1 MKWLSVILSVALSL
15 VMEVLFSYVI
25 TYEHSLDSDSTMQT
39 VCAVDAP
46 AMDCVVNMTEEPNV
60 PAVRISDTFS
70 GNSSSIRLSR
80 YFLGSHATTIE
91 CAKIRNIE
99 CRVVFGN
106 NAFNRQ
112 IDYNIYRLRRLL
124 IQPILFS
131 IILFYRLLRCLMI
144 LGVVIVTYVIIGKSI
159 SKM

>member
-124 IQPILFS
+124 I
-131 IILFYRLLRCLMI
+131 
-144 LGVVIVTYVIIGKSI
+144 
-159 SKM
+159 

>member
-1 MKWLSVILSVALSL
+1 MQAAAFSCLFTYICAAMKWLSVILSVVLSL
-15 VMEVLFSYVI
+15 VMDVLSRYII
-25 TYEHSLDSDSTMQT
+25 TYEHRYANESAMQT

-46 AMDCVVNMTEEPNV
+46 AADCVVNMTEVPNV

-70 GNSSSIRLSR
+70 GNSSSVRLSR
-80 YFLGSHATTIE
+80 HFLGSHATTIE

-124 IQPILFS
+124 I
-131 IILFYRLLRCLMI
+131 
-144 LGVVIVTYVIIGKSI
+144 
-159 SKM
+159 